1 MTPLMKTSM
10 TESFDSASAVPRAR
24 RANGAAEAPP
34 PNPEVVAVAK
44 RRRFSGAEKQR
55 ILEAADR
62 CTGSGEIGALLRR
75 EAIYSSQL
83 ATWRGQRRKA
93 ERDALTPQRRGP
105 KPDLALAKKR
115 RDEALTRENLR
126 LRGELERARI
136 IIDVQKKLCTLL
148 GLPTAQEN
156 GEDT

>member
-1 MTPLMKTSM
+1 MTTLMKTSM
-10 TESFDSASAVPRAR
+10 TERFDSALAAPEAR
-24 RANGAAEAPP
+24 RANGAASAAP